1 MPEWSIGTVSKT
13 VVPLR
18 VPRVRIPLFPQ
29 QTEPISYRDWLFFL
43 GFYIPLF
50 FTPRP
55 FFSLQQD
62 GKILF
67 FQAYRPTGFGKNAA
81 TLNLGKTGSTLL
93 MNGDNA
99 QPGSQ
104 RGTNLSQRI
113 DVGMSTCVEA
123 IAGTL
128 LDTGAKHRSQR
139 NHSLVAIIFPNLGI
153 SLPQR
158 INKPRRFVVIKMK
171 HGLYKSPVTGTHG
184 HEKSLTLQSLP
195 HTTGCEIDQQK
206 GITKIEK
213 PTRQLI
219 ACISRKRI
227 EYLSL
232 IFIDTKYPPHSPASR
247 MKRGKPLHIGRRTE
261 RKDILMVSK
270 HADRVLLYIAFM
282 HHRLGHTP
290 QQGSLDNQQVY
301 RPHPLFQHREQTF
314 AQIAMTTKITGMQE
328 DLVFTLDFK
337 HIGIESRVTHP
348 IRCDKN
354 FPLPSHIDTMSGGIG
369 RDPFYDFHHIGA
381 MEAAPFIKQ
390 YRFGTRTDILRYMG
404 RDCV

>member
-139 NHSLVAIIFPNLGI
+139 NHSLVAIIFPSLGI

-158 INKPRRFVVIKMK
+158 INEPRRFVVI
-171 HGLYKSPVTGTHG
+171 
-184 HEKSLTLQSLP
+184 
-195 HTTGCEIDQQK
+195 
-206 GITKIEK
+206 
-213 PTRQLI
+213 
-219 ACISRKRI
+219 
-227 EYLSL
+227 
-232 IFIDTKYPPHSPASR
+232 
-247 MKRGKPLHIGRRTE
+247 
-261 RKDILMVSK
+261 
-270 HADRVLLYIAFM
+270 
-282 HHRLGHTP
+282 
-290 QQGSLDNQQVY
+290 
-301 RPHPLFQHREQTF
+301 
-314 AQIAMTTKITGMQE
+314 
-328 DLVFTLDFK
+328 
-337 HIGIESRVTHP
+337 
-348 IRCDKN
+348 
-354 FPLPSHIDTMSGGIG
+354 
-369 RDPFYDFHHIGA
+369 
-381 MEAAPFIKQ
+381 
-390 YRFGTRTDILRYMG
+390 
-404 RDCV
+404 